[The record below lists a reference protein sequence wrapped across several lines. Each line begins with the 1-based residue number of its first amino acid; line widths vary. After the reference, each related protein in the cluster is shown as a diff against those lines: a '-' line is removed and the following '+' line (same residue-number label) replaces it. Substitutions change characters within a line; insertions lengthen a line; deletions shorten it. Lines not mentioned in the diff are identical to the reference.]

1 MTFKERLNMCLN
13 EMLAFRSATGY
24 ATDTIRH
31 YILNFIV
38 FCTEQ
43 FPDAER
49 ITQEMIDEW
58 ISIRYSDKTK
68 QSVIS
73 ALRQYTHYLHF
84 MGYDDYIP
92 DDEYQYENSF
102 FEPYLFTDDELSQLF
117 HAIDNYTGKT
127 SGKRHLPEIV
137 LPVYARLLYCC
148 GLRPSE
154 PMKIKTEDLDLN
166 TGDLYIRESKQ
177 NKDRHII
184 MSSDMLNLCRRYDDI
199 MPKREFFFQK
209 WDGSQ
214 LKSMWF
220 WARWITI
227 LKTSGINWRGQPRP
241 YDLRHAFATRNL
253 IRWLN
258 EKKNI
263 MELIP
268 YLSAYMGH
276 ATLSSTYYYIHL
288 LPEKLRESCVI
299 DWEKLNEIYGDGEFK
314 NED

>member
-117 HAIDNYTGKT
+117 HAID
-127 SGKRHLPEIV
+127 P
-137 LPVYARLLYCC
+137 
-148 GLRPSE
+148 
-154 PMKIKTEDLDLN
+154 
-166 TGDLYIRESKQ
+166 
-177 NKDRHII
+177 
-184 MSSDMLNLCRRYDDI
+184 
-199 MPKREFFFQK
+199 
-209 WDGSQ
+209 
-214 LKSMWF
+214 
-220 WARWITI
+220 
-227 LKTSGINWRGQPRP
+227 
-241 YDLRHAFATRNL
+241 
-253 IRWLN
+253 
-258 EKKNI
+258 
-263 MELIP
+263 
-268 YLSAYMGH
+268 
-276 ATLSSTYYYIHL
+276 
-288 LPEKLRESCVI
+288 
-299 DWEKLNEIYGDGEFK
+299 
-314 NED
+314 